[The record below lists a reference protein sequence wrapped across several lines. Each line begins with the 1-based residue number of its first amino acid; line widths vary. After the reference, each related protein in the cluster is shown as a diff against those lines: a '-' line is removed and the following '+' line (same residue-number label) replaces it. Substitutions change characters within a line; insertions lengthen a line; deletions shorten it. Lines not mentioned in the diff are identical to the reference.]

1 MIVKGRVA
9 QRLEHVATNYGV
21 GGSNPPLP
29 KTFFIFLKDS
39 LFLKL
44 GCRQVVRQQTLTLSF
59 VGSSPPIPA
68 YKIKKRMS
76 VEIQFIK
83 GKRNQSSNY

>member
-1 MIVKGRVA
+1 MLKGRVA

-29 KTFFIFLKDS
+29 KKFFIFFLRISLLKV
-39 LFLKL
+39 

-68 YKIKKRMS
+68 
-76 VEIQFIK
+76 
-83 GKRNQSSNY
+83 

>member
-1 MIVKGRVA
+1 MLWERVVKDVPQPEGLLFTNRYIMMLKGRVA

-39 LFLKL
+39 LF
-44 GCRQVVRQQTLTLSF
+44 
-59 VGSSPPIPA
+59 
-68 YKIKKRMS
+68 
-76 VEIQFIK
+76 
-83 GKRNQSSNY
+83 